1 MGAGDNV
8 RGKDEGGGGGGVVEV
23 VLEVGFVGLPGTAC
37 KDGFAFRTAGEE
49 GLYGGVGLSVEG
61 YGVDAVEAGV
71 SGNGDVLD
79 TMGLE

>member
-37 KDGFAFRTAGEE
+37 KYGFEFWTDG
-49 GLYGGVGLSVEG
+49 VEG
-61 YGVDAVEAGV
+61 F
-71 SGNGDVLD
+71 DVVVG
-79 TMGLE
+79 TSV